1 VRHSRFLF
9 SAYYSM
15 KTAPCTHVQ
24 IAVRRAARHPI
35 IRSGTLIHKRIIR
48 SATLGLVPDGVNDVA
63 FHHAHIDFFEIIH
76 VLQDATA
83 IGTLSLALGV
93 VTLASRSALKKR
105 S

>member
-1 VRHSRFLF
+1 
-9 SAYYSM
+9 
-15 KTAPCTHVQ
+15 
-24 IAVRRAARHPI
+24 
-35 IRSGTLIHKRIIR
+35 
-48 SATLGLVPDGVNDVA
+48 VPDGVNDVA